1 MGDEQGLELGE
12 EVETVAGAGVA
23 SGIISWHRC
32 RVGSMESPVGI
43 MVGLDIAK
51 ALATEEE

>member
-1 MGDEQGLELGE
+1 MLELGE

-32 RVGSMESPVGI
+32 RVGLMGSTVGI
-43 MVGLDIAK
+43 IVGLDIAK
-51 ALATEEE
+51 AFATGEG

>member
-1 MGDEQGLELGE
+1 MLELGE

-32 RVGSMESPVGI
+32 RVGSMGSTVGI
-43 MVGLDIAK
+43 IVGLDIAK
-51 ALATEEE
+51 AFATGEG